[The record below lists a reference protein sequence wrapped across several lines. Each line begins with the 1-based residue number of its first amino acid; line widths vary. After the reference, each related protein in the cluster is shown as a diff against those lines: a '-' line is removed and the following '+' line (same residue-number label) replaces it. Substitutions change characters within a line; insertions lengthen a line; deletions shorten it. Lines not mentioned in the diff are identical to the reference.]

1 MQVYCNKLIL
11 SQSLLHKTLR
21 FAKTKSMD
29 INCRKLNCVHNK
41 KCVCCA
47 KKLDISQKSCCQT
60 YQKDESKKVEDLSKK
75 MFSQTPEYE
84 NFRHIKKANIVC
96 KINCMFNE
104 NGKCLANGI
113 VILDDNET
121 PICGTFIE
129 SCDLKSKS
137 IKKNQG

>member
-1 MQVYCNKLIL
+1 MSKFTATSQFLANHFCIKLWKI
-11 SQSLLHKTLR
+11 
-21 FAKTKSMD
+21 AKTKNMD

-47 KKLDISQKSCCQT
+47 KKLDISEKSFCQT
-60 YQKDESKKVEDLSKK
+60 YRKDESKKVEDMSKK

-84 NFRHIKKANIVC
+84 NFRHIKKANIFC

-113 VILDDNET
+113 VILDGNET

-129 SCDLKSKS
+129 SSHFIQK
-137 IKKNQG
+137 